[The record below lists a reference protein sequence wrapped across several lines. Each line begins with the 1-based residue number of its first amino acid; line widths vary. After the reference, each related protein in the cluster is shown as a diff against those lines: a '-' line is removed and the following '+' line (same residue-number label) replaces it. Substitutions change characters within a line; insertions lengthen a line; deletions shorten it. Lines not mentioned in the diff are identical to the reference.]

1 MPRYAGLDSLTTRET
16 LSLLTVDDLKPLAA
30 LVGQVPTKKG
40 DLVGMLARTMEDPQ
54 EVRSLYANLDDVSQ
68 KAVQEAT
75 HDPEGVL
82 HSQKFWAKY
91 NRSPNFGG
99 SGRRYE
105 NGSKPTTLRL
115 FFPRYQVLPTDLRDM
130 LLSFVPEPLPLTVN
144 AGDELPARVGRP
156 HVHVDAYD
164 RKPDDE

>member
-1 MPRYAGLDSLTTRET
+1 MPRYDAPDSLTTREALT
-16 LSLLTVDDLKPLAA
+16 LLTVEDLKPLAA
-30 LVGQVPTKKG
+30 LVGQVPAKKG
-40 DLVGMLARTMEDPQ
+40 DLVEMLARTMEDSQ

-75 HDPEGVL
+75 HDLRGVL

-105 NGSKPTTLRL
+105 NRSKPHDAAA
-115 FFPRYQVLPTDLRDM
+115 VLSP
-130 LLSFVPEPLPLTVN
+130 LS
-144 AGDELPARVGRP
+144 GPA
-156 HVHVDAYD
+156 H
-164 RKPDDE
+164 

>member
-1 MPRYAGLDSLTTRET
+1 MPRYDAPDFLTTREAF
-16 LSLLTVDDLKPLAA
+16 SLLTVDDLKPLAA

-40 DLVGMLARTMEDPQ
+40 ELVEMLARIMEAPPQ
-54 EVRSLYANLDDVSQ
+54 VRSLYANLDDVGQ

-105 NGSKPTTLRL
+105 NGGKPTRLRL

-130 LLSFVPEPLPLTVN
+130 LLTFVPEPLP
-144 AGDELPARVGRP
+144 
-156 HVHVDAYD
+156 
-164 RKPDDE
+164 